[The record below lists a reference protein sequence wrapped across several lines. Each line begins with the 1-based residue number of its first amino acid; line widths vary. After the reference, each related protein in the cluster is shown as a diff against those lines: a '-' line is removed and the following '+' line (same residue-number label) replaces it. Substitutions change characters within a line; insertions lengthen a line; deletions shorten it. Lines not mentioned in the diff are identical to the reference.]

1 MKQQLIEL
9 ITAYILSQQENH
21 IEKDL
26 IEKTEEF
33 FVDSLM
39 DNSEYIR
46 QQAMISIF
54 KLDNIFLAIS

>member
-9 ITAYILSQQENH
+9 ITAYVLSQQENH

>member
-9 ITAYILSQQENH
+9 IAAYILNQQENQL
-21 IEKDL
+21 EREL
-26 IEKTEEF
+26 IEKSEEF

-46 QQAMISIF
+46 QQAMIHIF
-54 KLDNIFLAIS
+54 QLDNIFLTAS